1 LNTAAETPFSKAAS
15 PPRYLVAGTQPSQSP
30 NTPSSTLADLEVPV
44 SAIGQQLSLVEDGLG
59 ISTQQCSGTPH
70 SITSQPSLATCLGPP
85 YPTDGLCSREL
96 LKCMLDDYLE
106 FLYPLIPV
114 VHRPSFRQDLRQ
126 NRDVYDKDFLGL
138 ILSLCAATVGT
149 MPRRFRAYRSFQT
162 PIQFQTRTEMI
173 RYCYD
178 LSSELRGPDYFDR
191 INLQKWATSYM
202 MTISFFQIGEHNRS
216 RMVEVESMQFARLL
230 DLHRISGYD
239 GLNCIETQLRK
250 KAFWLMFY
258 GYVYVYHKFKLRQ
271 IVTRA

>member
-1 LNTAAETPFSKAAS
+1 LNTAAETPFSKVAS

-70 SITSQPSLATCLGPP
+70 PITSQPSLATCLGPP

-258 GYVYVYHKFKLRQ
+258 GYVYVSHKSN
-271 IVTRA
+271 